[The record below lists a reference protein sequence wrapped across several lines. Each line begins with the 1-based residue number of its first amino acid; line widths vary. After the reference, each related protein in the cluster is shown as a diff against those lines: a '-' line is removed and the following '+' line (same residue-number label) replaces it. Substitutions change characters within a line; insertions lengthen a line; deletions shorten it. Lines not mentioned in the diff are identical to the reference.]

1 MDDIDVFIS
10 YSRQDWNI
18 VEKICNL
25 LKDNNISYW
34 LDQEKIHDGSRFL
47 AEISTAI
54 RKCKITLFV
63 SSNDSNQSIFT
74 AKEVAFAFNS
84 GKYIIPYKIDNSKFS
99 ENLELI
105 LSDLNFVEA
114 VPFNIEKAQKLVSD
128 IKSLLYGDRRP
139 EVTNIP
145 PRVYIDITQWDQPN
159 GKLLKYLKHLFSE
172 KHNN

>member
-25 LKDNNISYW
+25 FKENGIIYW
-34 LDQEKIHDGSRFL
+34 LDQEQVHDGSRFL

-54 RKCKITLFV
+54 QKCKITLFV
-63 SSNDSNQSIFT
+63 SSTDSNQSIYT
-74 AKEVAFAFNS
+74 AKEVAFAFNA

-99 ENLELI
+99 KNLELI

-114 VPFNIEKAQKLVSD
+114 VPFDSEKAKKLVSD
-128 IKSLLYGDRRP
+128 IKSLLFGDRQI

-145 PRVYIDITQWDQPN
+145 PRVYIDITQWDQPK

-172 KHNN
+172 KHNQ